1 MLAVDALS
9 FTVWPGTVT
18 GFLGPNGA
26 GESTTMRMMVGL
38 DLVLPI
44 LLELLFPSWGTYI
57 AAYLPT
63 AASQSFPTS
72 LAAPTRWH
80 PGPGWP

>member
-1 MLAVDALS
+1 
-9 FTVWPGTVT
+9 
-18 GFLGPNGA
+18 
-26 GESTTMRMMVGL
+26 MRMMVGL
-38 DLVLPI
+38 DLVVPI

-63 AASQSFPTS
+63 AAGQSFPTS

-80 PGPGWP
+80 PGLGWP